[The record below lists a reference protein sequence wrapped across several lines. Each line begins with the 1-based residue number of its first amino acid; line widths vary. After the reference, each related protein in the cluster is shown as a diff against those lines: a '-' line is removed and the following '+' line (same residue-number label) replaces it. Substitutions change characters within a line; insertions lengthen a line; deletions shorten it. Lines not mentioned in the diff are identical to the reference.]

1 MPRLAVLVLLLL
13 AFAAPAQAKPNVV
26 IVETDDQTAEEMRAM
41 PRTQALIGDEGT
53 TFANSFVSLS
63 LCCPSR
69 STLLTGRYA
78 HNHGVLDIVPPFGG
92 YERLDGRE
100 TLPVWLQRAGY
111 ATVLIGKYLNRYGRR
126 DPTEIPPG
134 WTEWHGLVDPSTYR
148 YYGYTINDDGLPT
161 KHGSAPFEYQ
171 TDVLTRQA
179 EDVIERR
186 APSPQPFFLWL
197 TYVAPH
203 NGLPREPQD
212 PPELSTP
219 VAALRHQAMFS
230 TTRFPRAPSFDER
243 DVRDKP
249 PAMRGRP
256 RLSWQMQWAIDE
268 HYRQEL
274 QSLQAVDEGVEA
286 VIDALR
292 RSGELDDTLVIFTSD
307 NGFLHGEHRVPTGK
321 VLPYEESIRVPLLM
335 RGPDVPRGAVRE
347 QLVANVDI
355 APTVLEAAGAT
366 APWVPDGESLFG
378 FLRDPFLET
387 SRDILIEGPARRLS
401 GRLRFTG
408 LRTRDRLYVERDT
421 GERELYDLRGDPY
434 ELRNLATRQRLE
446 ADTLSRRLA
455 VLRRCV
461 GMTCRLPPERAAN
474 RLRRRGEVRR

>member
-1 MPRLAVLVLLLL
+1 
-13 AFAAPAQAKPNVV
+13 V
-26 IVETDDQTAEEMRAM
+26 IVETDDQTAEEIRAM
-41 PRTQALIGDEGT
+41 PRTQALIGAEGT

-78 HNHGVLDIVPPFGG
+78 HNHGVLDIVPPYGG
-92 YERLDGRE
+92 FERLDGRE

-111 ATVLIGKYLNRYGRR
+111 ATVLVGKYLNRYGRR

-161 KHGSAPFEYQ
+161 RHGSGPFDYQ
-171 TDVLTRQA
+171 TDVLTRRA

-186 APSPQPFFLWL
+186 APSEQPFFLWL

-203 NGLPREPQD
+203 NGGPREPWD
-212 PPELSTP
+212 PPELATP
-219 VAALRHQAMFS
+219 VPALRHRTMFAD
-230 TTRFPRAPSFDER
+230 THFPRAPSFDER

-249 PAMRGRP
+249 PAIRGRP
-256 RLSWQMQWAIDE
+256 RLPLEMKWAIDE
-268 HYRQEL
+268 HYVQEL
-274 QSLQAVDEGVEA
+274 ESLQAVDEGVEG
-286 VIDALR
+286 VVDALR
-292 RSGELDDTLVIFTSD
+292 RSGELENTLIVFTSD

-335 RGPDVPRGAVRE
+335 RGPGVPRGEVRD
-347 QLVANVDI
+347 QLVANVDL
-355 APTVLEAAGAT
+355 APTVLEAAGAL
-366 APWVPDGESLFG
+366 APWVPDGESLLG

-387 SRDILIEGPARRLS
+387 ERDILLEGPARRRS

-408 LRTRDRLYVERDT
+408 LRTRTHVYVERDT
-421 GERELYDLRGDPY
+421 GERELYDLRTDPY
-434 ELRNLATRQRLE
+434 ELRNLASVRPAE
-446 ADTLSRRLA
+446 AEGLSRRLA
-455 VLRRCV
+455 VLRGCA
-461 GMTCRLPPERAAN
+461 GMTCRLPTERAAN
-474 RLRRRGEVRR
+474 RLRRRGKVRR